1 MEMGLCSESCDFT
14 IRGVQLTDKAFF
26 WLISRNTAFCFLF
39 WLLLKYAREV
49 FSLATKRSTPDLI
62 LIITTLTLLAI
73 GLIMVYSASAVWADY
88 KFQDTFFF
96 AKRQLLFAG
105 LGVVA
110 MFFIMNVDYWTWRTW
125 AKLIII
131 VCFILLIAVLI
142 PGIGMERNG
151 SRSWIGVGAFSVQ
164 PSEFMKIA
172 MIAFLAKYL
181 SENQKKITSF
191 KKGLVPSLG
200 LVFLAFGM
208 IMMQPDLGT
217 GTVMVGTCIVM
228 IYVAG
233 AKISHFVGLGLVG
246 VAGFVVLVLSAP
258 YRIKRITSFL
268 DPWEDPLNSGFQI
281 IQSLYAIGPG
291 GLLGLGLG
299 QSRQK
304 FFYLPE
310 PQTDFIF
317 AILAEELGF
326 IGGSFVVLLFAL
338 LLWRGIR
345 IALGAPD
352 LYGSFLAVGI
362 IAMVAIQVIINVGVV
377 TGLMPVTGITLP
389 FLSYGGSSLTLM
401 LMAVGIL
408 LNISRYAKY

>member
-1 MEMGLCSESCDFT
+1 M
-14 IRGVQLTDKAFF
+14 
-26 WLISRNTAFCFLF
+26 TA
-39 WLLLKYAREV
+39 
-49 FSLATKRSTPDLI
+49 KRSAPDFI
-62 LIITTLTLLAI
+62 LVILTLLLLTI
-73 GLIMVYSASAVWADY
+73 GLIMVYSASAVWATY
-88 KFQDTFFF
+88 KFDDSFFF

-105 LGVVA
+105 VGVIA
-110 MFFIMNVDYWTWRTW
+110 MFFLMNVDYWTWRTW
-125 AKLIII
+125 AKMLII
-131 VCFILLIAVLI
+131 VCFVLLLAVLV

-151 SRSWIGVGAFSVQ
+151 SRSWIGVGAFSIQ
-164 PSEFMKIA
+164 PSEFMKLA
-172 MIAFLAKYL
+172 MIAFLAKFL

-191 KKGLVPSLG
+191 KKGLFPSLG
-200 LVFLAFGM
+200 FVFMAFAL
-208 IMMQPDLGT
+208 IMLQPDLGT

-228 IYVAG
+228 IFVAG
-233 AKISHFVGLGLVG
+233 ARVGHFAFLGLLG
-246 VAGFVVLVLSAP
+246 VAGFAGLVLSAP

-268 DPWEDPLNSGFQI
+268 NPWEDPLGSGFQI

-291 GLLGLGLG
+291 GLFGLGLG

-326 IGGSFVVLLFAL
+326 IGGSLIILLFGL
-338 LLWRGIR
+338 LLWRGVR

-352 LYGSFLAVGI
+352 LYGSFLAIGI
-362 IAMVAIQVIINVGVV
+362 ITMVAIQVMINIGVV

-401 LMAVGIL
+401 LMAVGVL
-408 LNISRYAKY
+408 LNISRYARY

>member
-1 MEMGLCSESCDFT
+1 
-14 IRGVQLTDKAFF
+14 
-26 WLISRNTAFCFLF
+26 
-39 WLLLKYAREV
+39 
-49 FSLATKRSTPDLI
+49 
-62 LIITTLTLLAI
+62 
-73 GLIMVYSASAVWADY
+73 MVYSASAIWADY
-88 KFQDTFFF
+88 KFHDSFFF

-105 LGVVA
+105 VGIVA
-110 MFFIMNVDYWTWRTW
+110 MFFVMNIEYWTWKNL
-125 AKLIII
+125 AKVILII
-131 VCFILLIAVLI
+131 CFVLLILVLI
-142 PGIGMERNG
+142 PGIGNVRNG
-151 SRSWIGVGAFSVQ
+151 SRSWIGVGAFSIQ
-164 PSEFMKIA
+164 PSEFMKLA

-181 SENQKKITSF
+181 SENQRYITSF

-200 LVFLAFGM
+200 LVFLAFVM
-208 IMMQPDLGT
+208 IMLQPDLGT

-228 IYVAG
+228 IFVAG
-233 AKISHFVGLGLVG
+233 AKIRHFVGLGLLG
-246 VAGFVVLVLSAP
+246 VLGFAGLIISAP

-268 DPWEDPLNSGFQI
+268 DPWSDPQDSGFQI

-291 GLLGLGLG
+291 GLFGLGLG

-326 IGGSFVVLLFAL
+326 IGGSFILLLFAL

-352 LYGSFLAVGI
+352 LFGSFLAVGI
-362 IAMVAIQVIINVGVV
+362 IAMIAIQVMINIGVV

-401 LMAVGIL
+401 LVAIGVL
-408 LNISRYAKY
+408 LNISRHSRY

>member
-1 MEMGLCSESCDFT
+1 MP
-14 IRGVQLTDKAFF
+14 
-26 WLISRNTAFCFLF
+26 
-39 WLLLKYAREV
+39 
-49 FSLATKRSTPDLI
+49 TKKTTPDLI
-62 LIITTLTLLAI
+62 LVIVTLLLLAV
-73 GLIMVYSASAVWADY
+73 GLTMVYSASAIWAEY
-88 KFQDTFFF
+88 KFDDSFFF
-96 AKRQLLFAG
+96 AKRQMLFAVVG
-105 LGVVA
+105 IVA

-131 VCFILLIAVLI
+131 VCFVLLLLVLV
-142 PGIGMERNG
+142 PGIGNVRNG
-151 SRSWIGVGAFSVQ
+151 SRSWIGVGAFSIQ
-164 PSEFMKIA
+164 PSEFMKLA
-172 MIAFLAKYL
+172 MITFLAKYL
-181 SENQKKITSF
+181 SERQKLITSF
-191 KKGLVPSLG
+191 KKGLIPSLG
-200 LVFLAFGM
+200 LVFLAFGL
-208 IMMQPDLGT
+208 IMAQPDLGT

-228 IYVAG
+228 IFVAG
-233 AKISHFVGLGLVG
+233 ARVSHFAVLGLIG
-246 VAGFVVLVLSAP
+246 VAGFIGLVLSAP

-268 DPWEDPLNSGFQI
+268 DPWEDPLGSGFQI

-291 GLLGLGLG
+291 GLFGLGLG

-317 AILAEELGF
+317 AILSEELGF
-326 IGGSFVVLLFAL
+326 IGGSFVILLFAL

-362 IAMVAIQVIINVGVV
+362 IAMVAIQVMINIGVV

-401 LMAVGIL
+401 LMAIGVL
-408 LNISRYAKY
+408 LNISRYARY